1 MAISSIYLHGA
12 RNGEEKGEQKKKAG
26 SNPDAGFFGVLIFL
40 LFLMMHGDQLS
51 RELEINGK
59 LVFTFEDKGSYMMVL
74 RNQIVTGSDMAD
86 QLRGK
91 FELGDRITK
100 LSGTSELLIHRDHE
114 MIKLELQFTNELEPD
129 GE

>member
-1 MAISSIYLHGA
+1 M
-12 RNGEEKGEQKKKAG
+12 EQEMEKKKENKKRRLAQI
-26 SNPDAGFFGVLIFL
+26 PMPAFFGVLIFL